1 VDTSRLTDKHR
12 LFYVNDVL
20 EFALF
25 YDPRVTDKETII
37 KTFLDSKEWK
47 FYEFTYEIKKVKK
60 AEISED
66 LKIVKIIV

>member
-1 VDTSRLTDKHR
+1 MDTSRLTDKHR

-66 LKIVKIIV
+66 LKIVKIVY